1 MPYPNPRLSRPRV
14 SLSSYHWVMT
24 KVTHQTA
31 FSQSYHHSPLLKRR
45 LSSRLTIPP
54 FFPLTAS
61 DPSLTQSPL
70 PTDQATRLPMH
81 PSKKHAT
88 IAKLFPFRSA
98 PAHPTLAQGT
108 GWPRDGP
115 SFFAPR
121 QCVRERDARSPE
133 SHLTPCLC
141 PTQQGNIHVNS
152 PNHVREFVG

>member
-70 PTDQATRLPMH
+70 PTDQATRPQCTH
-81 PSKKHAT
+81 QKS
-88 IAKLFPFRSA
+88 
-98 PAHPTLAQGT
+98 TLLL
-108 GWPRDGP
+108 P
-115 SFFAPR
+115 SFSHSDPPR
-121 QCVRERDARSPE
+121 
-133 SHLTPCLC
+133 HIL
-141 PTQQGNIHVNS
+141 H
-152 PNHVREFVG
+152 